1 MKKFI
6 VIFIS
11 VFMFSACHESL
22 EDRAAR
28 EAKEYTQ
35 RYCPTPVNNFSRTDS
50 VVFEKS
56 TRIYHYYCTFSGK
69 MDDKRII
76 TLNRAE
82 IHNDLLKG
90 LKESTD
96 IKAYK
101 EAGFNFQYT
110 CHSAKTPSQILYED
124 TFTVKDYH

>member
-1 MKKFI
+1 MKKFV

-11 VFMFSACHESL
+11 VFMLSACHESL
-22 EDRAAR
+22 EDRATR

-56 TRIYHYYCTFSGK
+56 THIYHYYCTFSDK
-69 MDDKRII
+69 MDDKKII
-76 TLNRAE
+76 DLNRSE
-82 IHNDLLKG
+82 IHEGLLKG

-101 EAGFNFQYT
+101 DAGFNFQYT
-110 CHSAKTPSQILYED
+110 CHSAKNPSRVLYED
-124 TFTVKDYH
+124 KFTAKNYN